1 MEAHSGLIL
10 QIYRAAR
17 ELPVDEFQNFALGLV
32 RSLVPFD
39 SARWATVELAGRG
52 AITHCLHLINE
63 PTDILLDWD
72 AINQKDKLM
81 HAVITNPGRAY
92 GIHSETEYA
101 GCELAVMRDYTQ
113 RYCHANIICIAQP
126 TGTPHH
132 MQGLSLFR
140 AGQEDHFH
148 EDNLRIVE
156 CLMPHLVEALGIC
169 RTLALLQAGATEPA
183 AERGAMALCCDSGM
197 IAFAG
202 SGFNQLLQQE
212 WPGWKGPKLPKALQ
226 GIGPAGFAGKAI
238 TLSATVVGKLLF
250 LRARRLSPLRLL
262 SPREL
267 EVATLYAHGHSHK
280 EVAQRLGISPATVRV
295 FLQRIYAKVNIGDKS
310 ELAAMVATVDR

>member
-1 MEAHSGLIL
+1 MEALSGLIL

-17 ELPVDEFQNFALGLV
+17 ELPVDEFQNFTLGLV

-81 HAVITNPGRAY
+81 HAVKTNPGRAY
-92 GIHSETEYA
+92 SIHADTEFA
-101 GCELAVMRDYTQ
+101 SRELAVMRDYAH
-113 RYCHANIICIAQP
+113 RYRHANIVCIAEL
-126 TGTPHH
+126 TDTPGHL
-132 MQGLSLFR
+132 QGLSLFR
-140 AGQEDHFH
+140 TRQEDHFA
-148 EDNLRIVE
+148 EANERIVE

-197 IAFAG
+197 IVFAG
-202 SGFNQLLQQE
+202 SGFNQLLREE
-212 WPGWKGPKLPKALQ
+212 WPGWKEPKLPKALQ

-238 TLSATVVGKLLF
+238 TVSAAAVGKLLF

-267 EVATLYAHGHSHK
+267 EVAMLYAHGHSHK
-280 EVAQRLGISPATVRV
+280 EVAQQLGISPATVRV
-295 FLQRIYAKVNIGDKS
+295 FLQRIYSKVNIGDKS